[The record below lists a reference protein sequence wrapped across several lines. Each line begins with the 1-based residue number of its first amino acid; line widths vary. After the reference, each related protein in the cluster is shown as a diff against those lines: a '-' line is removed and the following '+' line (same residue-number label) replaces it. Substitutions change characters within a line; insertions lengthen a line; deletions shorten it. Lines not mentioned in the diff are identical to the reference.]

1 MNTVQA
7 MIDLLF
13 GMELLKI
20 EFEDT
25 ELKVQARQI
34 LEGKVEK
41 K

>member
-25 ELKVQARQI
+25 ELKVQSRQG
-34 LEGKVEK
+34 LKGKVEK
-41 K
+41 